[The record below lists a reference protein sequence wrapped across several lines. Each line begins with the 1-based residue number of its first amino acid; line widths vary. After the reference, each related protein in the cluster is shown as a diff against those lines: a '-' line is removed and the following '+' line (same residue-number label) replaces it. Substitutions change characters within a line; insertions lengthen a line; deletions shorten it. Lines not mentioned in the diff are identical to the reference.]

1 MLDRAGRGDVH
12 RAAVHMASQAA
23 RGPKEFFLDR
33 IVSHAQYGTAIFSE
47 RDCHDEFGHSLD
59 ELFGAVERVD
69 NPYALALQA
78 IAIVGGLLREPSVM
92 RELPAKTR
100 LERIVGLE
108 IGGGDGIVVALGIDF
123 ILVVSPMAAQD
134 LACGKRS
141 LTRGS
146 QFIFQT
152 GHLPSRAR
160 RVSVPKPLPMSSW
173 PPFRFVLPTLAHF
186 AFFSVCRTFSY

>member
-33 IVSHAQYGTAIFSE
+33 IVSHAQSGNDIFSE
-47 RDCHDEFGHSLD
+47 RDCNGEFGHSLD

-123 ILVVSPMAAQD
+123 ILVVAPMAGPG
-134 LACGKRS
+134 LASTKGAPP
-141 LTRGS
+141 RGP
-146 QFIFQT
+146 QIIFPNAP
-152 GHLPSRAR
+152 LPSAAKSE
-160 RVSVPKPLPMSSW
+160 VA
-173 PPFRFVLPTLAHF
+173 PT
-186 AFFSVCRTFSY
+186 

>member
-33 IVSHAQYGTAIFSE
+33 IVSHAQYGNAIFSE
-47 RDCHDEFGHSLD
+47 RDCHDEFGHPLD

-69 NPYALALQA
+69 NPYPLALQA

-92 RELPAKTR
+92 RQLPAKTR

-108 IGGGDGIVVALGIDF
+108 LGAGHGLYLGRSYDF
-123 ILVVSPMAAQD
+123 ILRVPPTAVRQYTPLDSP
-134 LACGKRS
+134 
-141 LTRGS
+141 
-146 QFIFQT
+146 
-152 GHLPSRAR
+152 
-160 RVSVPKPLPMSSW
+160 
-173 PPFRFVLPTLAHF
+173 PPPDRPFNFLNSH
-186 AFFSVCRTFSY
+186 

>member
-23 RGPKEFFLDR
+23 RGPKKFFLDR
-33 IVSHAQYGTAIFSE
+33 IVSHAQYGNAIFSE

-108 IGGGDGIVVALGIDF
+108 IGGGRGSVIAPVIEF
-123 ILVVSPMAAQD
+123 ILAVRPECGPASSCAA
-134 LACGKRS
+134 R
-141 LTRGS
+141 
-146 QFIFQT
+146 
-152 GHLPSRAR
+152 
-160 RVSVPKPLPMSSW
+160 
-173 PPFRFVLPTLAHF
+173 
-186 AFFSVCRTFSY
+186 